1 MSERKLRNGD
11 NEQSE
16 TRSFNVREHLM
27 QIKNRGGSADYLPV
41 QWRLV
46 WFNEQCPEGKITIV
60 EKIIEPDR
68 EVEKEVM
75 QWNND
80 TRRSEK
86 VIKRACGWAYFHVRV
101 EDGKGKVGEAVKS
114 ESAVD
119 FDDYIEKADTGATGR
134 ALAKI
139 GYGTQFAPEF
149 DEQHRIVD
157 APVERAPIRSVGNGF
172 SEGASTRA
180 VGSNSNGKSASQGAD
195 DNAPATEQQLS
206 SLRKLYQHLGKSEPE
221 NGETLTYK
229 DARELI
235 MQLSHEYN
243 EQRQSR
249 KAS

>member
-1 MSERKLRNGD
+1 MSERTLRNGENGHSD
-11 NEQSE
+11 
-16 TRSFNVREHLM
+16 TRSFNPNDHLM
-27 QIKNRGGSADYLPV
+27 QIKNRGGNADYLPV

-60 EKIIEPDR
+60 EKIIDPDR

-75 QWNND
+75 QWNNE

-86 VIKRACGWAYFHVRV
+86 VIKKARGWAYFHMRA

-139 GYGTQFAPEF
+139 GYGTQFAPEL

-157 APVERAPIRSVGNGF
+157 APVERTPIRSVSNGNGR
-172 SEGASTRA
+172 AS
-180 VGSNSNGKSASQGAD
+180 SQSAD
-195 DNAPATEQQLS
+195 DNASNTANGPATEQQLA

>member
-1 MSERKLRNGD
+1 MNAQQNEIGGNERSDSRPFKPN
-11 NEQSE
+11 
-16 TRSFNVREHLM
+16 EHLM
-27 QIKNRGGSADYLPV
+27 QIKNRNGYADYLPV

-60 EKIIEPDR
+60 EKIIDPDR

-75 QWNND
+75 QWNSE

-86 VIKRACGWAYFHVRV
+86 VVKSARGWAYFHVRV

-157 APVERAPIRSVGNGF
+157 APVERAQAEINGNGRKAIAAINKNN
-172 SEGASTRA
+172 ETA
-180 VGSNSNGKSASQGAD
+180 Q
-195 DNAPATEQQLS
+195 APATDQQLA
-206 SLRKLYQHLGKSEPE
+206 SLRKLCQHLGRPEPE
-221 NGETLTYK
+221 NLESMTHQS
-229 DARELI
+229 ARELI
-235 MQLSHEYN
+235 LQLSHEYN
-243 EQRQSR
+243 EQRQSSR

>member
-1 MSERKLRNGD
+1 M
-11 NEQSE
+11 NEQQYGNGGNG
-16 TRSFNVREHLM
+16 RGDARPFNPNDHLM
-27 QIKNRGGSADYLPV
+27 QIKNRGGNADYLPV

-46 WFNEQCPEGKITIV
+46 WFNEQCPEGKITIM
-60 EKIIEPDR
+60 EKIIDPER

-75 QWNND
+75 QWNSD

-86 VIKRACGWAYFHVRV
+86 VVKRARGWAYFHVRA

-139 GYGTQFAPEF
+139 GYGTQFAPEL

-157 APVERAPIRSVGNGF
+157 APVDRERAAASESGGNGRKAMA
-172 SEGASTRA
+172 SVRPGATDE
-180 VGSNSNGKSASQGAD
+180 NMAS
-195 DNAPATEQQLS
+195 APATEQQLT
-206 SLRKLYQHLGKSEPE
+206 SLRKLCQHLGRPEPE
-221 NGETLTYK
+221 NMDRLTYANAK
-229 DARELI
+229 ELI
-235 MQLSHEYN
+235 VQLSHEYN

-249 KAS
+249 SKAS